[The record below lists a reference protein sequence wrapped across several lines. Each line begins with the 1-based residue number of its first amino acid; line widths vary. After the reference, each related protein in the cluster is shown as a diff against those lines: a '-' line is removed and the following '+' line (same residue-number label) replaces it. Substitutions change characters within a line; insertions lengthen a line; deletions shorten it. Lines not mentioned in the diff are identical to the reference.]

1 MNLIYLYDEFMR
13 TPDNVK
19 GQVVYI
25 IDSDIQ
31 EGYEISEKVQ
41 FYRYQLAEQ
50 AGAEIYQG
58 KTLDIIEEIYQNV
71 ICSLCSGGNTILAPT
86 PYTPIYLEVSHCM
99 KWGHCIIPGCG
110 LKTNVVKLPCLTGNV
125 NSTYFGRETSVL
137 GLLSLSLRPTFPSYV
152 FLAF

>member
-25 IDSDIQ
+25 IDSDIE

-41 FYRYQLAEQ
+41 LYRYQLAEQ

-58 KTLDIIEEIYQNV
+58 KTLDILAEIHQK
-71 ICSLCSGGNTILAPT
+71 
-86 PYTPIYLEVSHCM
+86 TPISTIITKSTFRPVYQTLFQKIKQSHNLELIPDYFLSTDNYLQPA
-99 KWGHCIIPGCG
+99 KRFFQYWN
-110 LKTNVVKLPCLTGNV
+110 KVKKN
-125 NSTYFGRETSVL
+125 
-137 GLLSLSLRPTFPSYV
+137 LRY
-152 FLAF
+152 

>member
-41 FYRYQLAEQ
+41 LYRYQLAEQ

-58 KTLDIIEEIYQNV
+58 KTLDIIEEIYQK
-71 ICSLCSGGNTILAPT
+71 T
-86 PYTPIYLEVSHCM
+86 PFTSIITKSTFRPVYQTLFQKIKQSHNLELIPDYFLSTDNYLQPA
-99 KWGHCIIPGCG
+99 KRFFQYWN
-110 LKTNVVKLPCLTGNV
+110 KVKKN
-125 NSTYFGRETSVL
+125 
-137 GLLSLSLRPTFPSYV
+137 LRY
-152 FLAF
+152 